1 MRTHRLI
8 LPLLIAVLSFGCR
21 RDPVKVTED
30 SGTYYT
36 CSMHPQVMEPKPGR
50 CPICQM
56 PLIPVRTNTT
66 KEEGELQLNDLQ
78 IQLGNIKVD
87 SARIRPVQQELLLPG
102 RIVLDQ
108 EQVTTISTHVM
119 GRVEKL
125 YFKNIGER
133 IHQGQP
139 LYALYS
145 EELNATVRELLV
157 ARDLAKKGDG
167 SSADLGRLERIARN
181 KLLAYG
187 LTEVQVNDLATADQ
201 APYTIEFPSPISG
214 LITELSVREGES
226 LMEGAAI
233 MKVASLSSVWT
244 EAQVYPADR
253 ICVRIGAE
261 CSVSLPALPDTMFNA
276 RLAFSNPELDP
287 ASIVGLVRVSIPNQ
301 GGLLQPGMQAY
312 VHVPLNAMNTL
323 AVPTDAVLRDGKGA
337 SVWIETA
344 PHHFK
349 VVMVNTGIEA
359 GGFTQIT
366 NGLHVG
372 DEVVVSGAFLLSSE
386 YRFRQG
392 SDPMQGM
399 KM

>member
-1 MRTHRLI
+1 MRTPRI
-8 LPLLIAVLSFGCR
+8 MLLLLALALALGCR
-21 RDPVKVTED
+21 RDPRKVAED

-36 CSMHPQVMEPKPGR
+36 CSMHPQVMEPKPGK

-56 PLIPVRTNTT
+56 PLIPVRKNTT
-66 KEEGELQLNDLQ
+66 TDEGVLQLNDLQ

-87 SARIRPVQQELLLPG
+87 SARIRTVQEELLLPG
-102 RIVLDQ
+102 RIVVDQ
-108 EQVTTISTHVM
+108 EQVATISTHVM

-133 IHQGQP
+133 VKEGDP

-145 EELNATVRELLV
+145 EDLNATVSELLV
-157 ARDLAKKGDG
+157 ARDLAKKSDA
-167 SSADLGRLERIARN
+167 SLTDPQRLHRIARG

-187 LTEVQVNDLATADQ
+187 LSEAQVNELATASH
-201 APYTIEFPSPISG
+201 APYTIEFLSPTSGVIS
-214 LITELSVREGES
+214 ELPIREGET
-226 LMEGAAI
+226 LMQGDGI
-233 MKVASLSSVWT
+233 MKVVALSSLWA

-253 ICVRIGAE
+253 SHIKIGTE
-261 CSVSLPALPDTMFNA
+261 CNVTIPALRDTVILA

-287 ASIVGLVRVSIPNQ
+287 ASVVSLIRLNIPNQ

-312 VHVPLNAMNTL
+312 VHLPLNAVNTL
-323 AVPTDAVLRDGKGA
+323 ALPTDAVLRDGKGA
-337 SVWIETA
+337 SVWIATA
-344 PHHFK
+344 PHQFK
-349 VVMVNTGIEA
+349 VIMVTTGIEA

-366 NGLHVG
+366 SGLNVG
-372 DEVVVSGAFLLSSE
+372 DLVVVSGAFLLNSE